1 MKLQREKQKVMTLHE
16 IVKGRTGK
24 PETHTPLC
32 NREGK
37 NRNPIPMY
45 PCKYEG
51 KNRNPRPYIS
61 NESEKGKNRNPR
73 PLYPCESNE
82 NMKGRTETQYPV

>member
-1 MKLQREKQKVMTLHE
+1 MTLYE
-16 IVKGRTGK
+16 TVKGRTGK
-24 PETHTPLC
+24 PETHTPMC

-51 KNRNPRPYIS
+51 KNRKTHTH
-61 NESEKGKNRNPR
+61 EK
-73 PLYPCESNE
+73 
-82 NMKGRTETQYPV
+82 Q